1 MNRGGCYIL
10 GAAARR
16 IQTQPTGRV
25 VGWSDGWVAEQ
36 KWTGRGQQGK
46 EEEEEELTLNVT
58 FMMNRKVLQLG
69 GCERVSVLSEHLFE
83 IVRAKLWEGNGRG

>member
-1 MNRGGCYIL
+1 MNRGGCYIF
-10 GAAARR
+10 GCSCAKNPNAANRSG
-16 IQTQPTGRV
+16 GRV
-25 VGWSDGWVAEQ
+25 VGWVAEQ

-83 IVRAKLWEGNGRG
+83 IVRAKLWEGNGRR